1 MKNLFTILFL
11 LSILS
16 GMLGMSGQAYADDV
30 NLGCV
35 TETPTTTFIAQ
46 TKNGVVQFD
55 LIHHFGVKYMPIH
68 SGVITPYDLGTLS
81 DRASLLAD
89 LGDHLTFTMP
99 AEKCQVDGALFNCF
113 GAQPETEINGHKVS
127 LWAAYN
133 SSSSDTSMSAGTWN
147 YKTTSLAIEVDGQSF
162 FLPMRYFENE
172 CYQEL
177 SKNKILK
184 SYRK

>member
-1 MKNLFTILFL
+1 MKSFFSIIALGLVFL
-11 LSILS
+11 SS
-16 GMLGMSGQAYADDV
+16 NGNVYASDV

-35 TETPTTTFIAQ
+35 TETPTTTFIAE
-46 TKNGVVQFD
+46 TKNGIVQFD

-68 SGVITPYDLGTLS
+68 SGVITPNDLGTLS

-99 AEKCQVDGALFNCF
+99 AENCQLDGNLFNCF
-113 GAQPETEINGHKVS
+113 GSRPSVVINGHQVS

-133 SSSSDTSMSAGTWN
+133 TTYSETSLSSGTFN
-147 YKTTSLAIEVDGQSF
+147 YVTTNLAIEVDGQSL

-172 CYQEL
+172 CYQQF
-177 SKNKILK
+177 SKNKTLKNIL
-184 SYRK
+184 RK